1 MPAFRNCDKHLCAFI
16 YFNMNEPINTGWKE
30 ILGCCLPEHIF
41 FALRAVD
48 EGISQRIEEIRLR
61 TGRPLMVYTG
71 EKGFCVGAGGSIS
84 DTSGITV
91 TSDDME
97 RTFGAVTGKSAY
109 AYENEL
115 KQGFLTLSGGI
126 RAGFAG
132 SAVIQG
138 GAIKTYRGI
147 SGVNFRIPC
156 HASGIC
162 TQLLPYISKRGQ
174 LKSTLILSA
183 PKLGKTTLARDI
195 ARSAGSGIGLIR
207 SKVTVIDER
216 QELAAAEY
224 GEPLFDVGTETD
236 VISNVNKAEG
246 VFMALR
252 ALSPDVIVTDE
263 IGRNEDLEALRE
275 VANTG
280 VVMVTTAHAPDLASL
295 LERFFFKRLFEE
307 GMFEAYVALSAS
319 LGRITVEQVYDA
331 RGQGQLS
338 APMRLEAV

>member
-1 MPAFRNCDKHLCAFI
+1 
-16 YFNMNEPINTGWKE
+16 MNEPMNTGWKE
-30 ILGCCLPEHIF
+30 LLGRCLPEHLF
-41 FALRAVD
+41 AALRAVD
-48 EGISQRIEEIRLR
+48 ESVSQRIEEIRLR

-71 EKGFCVGAGGSIS
+71 ENGYCVSAGGRLSG
-84 DTSGITV
+84 TSGILV
-91 TSDDME
+91 TSEDME
-97 RTFGAVTGKSAY
+97 QAFGAVTGKSAY
-109 AYENEL
+109 AYETEL
-115 KQGFLTLSGGI
+115 KQGFLTLSCGI

-132 SAVIQG
+132 SAVIQD

-147 SGVNFRIPC
+147 SGINFRIPC
-156 HASGIC
+156 HALGIC
-162 TQLLPYISKRGQ
+162 TRLLPYISAQGM

-195 ARSAGSGIGLIR
+195 ARSAGSGMGLVR

-236 VISNVNKAEG
+236 VISNVSKAAG

-263 IGRNEDLEALRE
+263 IGRSEDLEALRE
-275 VANTG
+275 VASAG
-280 VVMVTTAHAPDLASL
+280 VVMVTTAHAPDLKSL
-295 LERFFFKRLFEE
+295 LERLFFKKVFEE
-307 GMFEAYVALSAS
+307 GMFESYVTLSAS

-331 RGQGQLS
+331 RGQGQLP
-338 APMRLEAV
+338 APMKLEAV

>member
-1 MPAFRNCDKHLCAFI
+1 
-16 YFNMNEPINTGWKE
+16 MNEPINTGWRN

-41 FALRAVD
+41 EALRAVD
-48 EGISQRIEEIRLR
+48 AGISQRIEEIRLR
-61 TGRPLMVYTG
+61 TGRPLMVYTSD
-71 EKGFCVGAGGSIS
+71 KGYCVGAGGRLF
-84 DTSGITV
+84 DADGITV

-97 RTFGAVTGKSAY
+97 QTFSAITGKSAY

-132 SAVIQG
+132 SAVSAG

-156 HASGIC
+156 YTSGIC
-162 TQLLPYISKRGQ
+162 MKLLPYISEHGL
-174 LKSTLILSA
+174 LKNTLILSA

-195 ARSAGSGIGLIR
+195 ARSAGSGFGLIR
-207 SKVTVIDER
+207 SKVSVIDER

-236 VISNVNKAEG
+236 VISNVAKAEG

-263 IGRNEDLEALRE
+263 IGRSEDLTALRE

-280 VVMVTTAHAPDLASL
+280 VVMVTTAHAPDLNSL
-295 LERFFFKRLFEE
+295 LERLFFKKVFEE
-307 GMFEAYVALSAS
+307 GMFDAYVALSAT

-331 RGQGQLS
+331 CGQGMLDN
-338 APMRLEAV
+338 PMRLEAV